1 MMMNDLIEEYKKFW
15 SDKQILKSIFI
26 GFLILWISLVINYYA
41 GIYASISQSNY
52 VTDIIL
58 SNTRARDVD
67 EFFVYGTFAY
77 FLFMIIYCISRPF
90 QTPYI
95 IKCISIFVI
104 IRSVFITLTHL
115 WAYPW
120 SDHIDT
126 SMTLYGIFSKMPFT
140 GDLFF
145 SGHTGLPFLMGL
157 IFWKYKILRYI
168 FLILS
173 VFFGVI
179 VLLGHLHYSIDVLAA
194 FFITY
199 TIHDICIY
207 IFAEDRRY
215 FEECF
220 NKKIS
225 ANLIK

>member
-1 MMMNDLIEEYKKFW
+1 MNDIINEYKEFW
-15 SDKQILKSIFI
+15 KNKRLVYLSLI

-41 GIYASISQSNY
+41 GIYASLSQSNY

-67 EFFVYGTFAY
+67 GFFVYGTFVY
-77 FLFMIIYCISRPF
+77 FLFMIIYCIFRPL
-90 QTPYI
+90 QTSYI
-95 IKCISIFVI
+95 IKCIAIFVI
-104 IRSVFITLTHL
+104 IRAIFITLTHL

-126 SMTLYGIFSKMPFT
+126 SMTLYGLFSKMSFT

-145 SGHTGLPFLMGL
+145 SWHTGLPFLMWL
-157 IFWKYKILRYI
+157 IFWKNKFLRYM

-173 VFFGVI
+173 VFFGMV
-179 VLLGHLHYSIDVLAA
+179 VLLWHLHYSIDVLAA

-199 TIHDICIY
+199 TIYDICIY
-207 IFAEDRRY
+207 IFAEDRIY
-215 FEECF
+215 FEKCF
-220 NKKIS
+220 NKNNNQSSK
-225 ANLIK
+225 